1 MLRSEG
7 QPTTMNKAESTP
19 ITVILVDDHAI
30 VRKGLAALLQL
41 DGRYLVVGE
50 APDGE
55 AALSVA
61 AQTAADVMILDLAM
75 PRLNGLE
82 TIRRLHRQNQA
93 IKILVLSMYDDAEF
107 VSQGLRDG
115 ASSYILKQSLDDELH
130 QALAVVMEGG
140 QYISN
145 GLTLPPTLEQS
156 PPDDKTLTTREFE
169 ILQLIAEG
177 HTNAEI
183 ADKLTISPNTAGRH
197 RANIFEKL
205 GVHSQMELVRLAV
218 KRGWVI
224 LKEPP
229 ESLRS
234 E

>member
-1 MLRSEG
+1 MSNVDT
-7 QPTTMNKAESTP
+7 PP

-30 VRKGLAALLQL
+30 VRKGLAALIQL

-50 APDGE
+50 AQDGE
-55 AALSVA
+55 AALVVA

-82 TIRRLHRQNQA
+82 TIRRLHRQRQRL
-93 IKILVLSMYDDAEF
+93 KILVLSMYDDAEF
-107 VSQGLRDG
+107 VSQALRDG
-115 ASSYILKQSLDDELH
+115 ASGYILKQSLDDELH
-130 QALAVVMEGG
+130 QALAVVLDGG
-140 QYISN
+140 QYISTGLVLAPPAEQTTADDK
-145 GLTLPPTLEQS
+145 GLTA
-156 PPDDKTLTTREFE
+156 REFE

-183 ADKLTISPNTAGRH
+183 ADKLSISPNTAGRH

-205 GVHSQMELVRLAV
+205 GVHSQIELVRLAV

-224 LKEPP
+224 LKDPP
-229 ESLRS
+229 ASLRS
-234 E
+234 ETSAP

>member
-1 MLRSEG
+1 MHKPEH
-7 QPTTMNKAESTP
+7 TP

-50 APDGE
+50 AQDGE

-82 TIRRLHRQNQA
+82 TIRRLHRQNQT

-107 VSQGLRDG
+107 VSQALRDG
-115 ASSYILKQSLDDELH
+115 ASGYILKQSLDDELH
-130 QALAVVMEGG
+130 QALTVVLEGG
-140 QYISN
+140 QYISG
-145 GLTLPPTLEQS
+145 GLVLPPPEQ
-156 PPDDKTLTTREFE
+156 PPADDKTLTAREFE
-169 ILQLIAEG
+169 ILHLIAEG

-205 GVHSQMELVRLAV
+205 GVHSQVELVRLAV

-234 E
+234 ES